1 MEPDRKHVLV
11 LLLKSPE
18 WTLFHSVVQLSVA
31 LLDEGARLTLF
42 VMDDAVLGLYP
53 RSLREPESFPLQ
65 PVLKKGGTV
74 LVCQS
79 TAETRGIT
87 ADRLPTGARFETQVQ
102 LGRQAAEADL
112 FLPFV

>member
-1 MEPDRKHVLV
+1 LESDRKHVLV

-31 LLDEGARLTLF
+31 MIDEGARLTLF
-42 VMDDAVLGLYP
+42 IMDDAVLGLYP
-53 RSLREPESFPLQ
+53 RSLREPDSFPLH
-65 PVLKKGGTV
+65 PIIKKGGTI

-79 TAETRGIT
+79 TSEMRGVT

-102 LGRQAAEADL
+102 LGRQAGEADL